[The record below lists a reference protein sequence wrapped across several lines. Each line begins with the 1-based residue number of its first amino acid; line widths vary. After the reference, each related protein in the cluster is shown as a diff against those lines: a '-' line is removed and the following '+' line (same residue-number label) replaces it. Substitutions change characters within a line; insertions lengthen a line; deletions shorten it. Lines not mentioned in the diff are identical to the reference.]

1 MAVIELAK
9 PGLEATTYELIVTV
23 GNAALT
29 LNGII
34 ATQLLT
40 PMKAVGCDDDTG
52 NCSPNTVD
60 VTGKS
65 GFDSTDGPNRFTNYT
80 LVLTA
85 ISLTA
90 CYLFTRFLPASKEE
104 CHLWRLKGEEQGDSA
119 IRGRL
124 AFGMAVLIVG
134 VSVIV
139 SHFSFSAIVRV
150 LISFFFVFFSVSCS
164 TVSLLQFC
172 FSMWTPLVSLRLA
185 GLDAEEN

>member
-104 CHLWRLKGEEQGDSA
+104 CHLWRLKGEEQGDSV

-134 VSVIV
+134 VSVLDFPIFLPYDR
-139 SHFSFSAIVRV
+139 SCANFLFLRV
-150 LISFFFVFFSVSCS
+150 LLCVVQYGVIAAI
-164 TVSLLQFC
+164 LL
-172 FSMWTPLVSLRLA
+172 
-185 GLDAEEN
+185 LDVDTACQPAIGGSGC